1 MWVYIIIALAVAVLV
16 SSIKVIMQYQE
27 GVKFTLGKYAGIIKP
42 GLRIVI
48 PIIQTYQKID
58 RRIDTIDIA
67 DQDAMTKD
75 NVSLRINAVL
85 YYRVIHPKDAVIN
98 VEDFDYAI
106 SQLAQ
111 TTMRNV
117 VGEVILDELLSK
129 RDMISHKIQ
138 TIVDKAAEGWGLDIL
153 SVDLKHIELPDQMK
167 RSMAQEAEAERERR
181 AVITRSEGEAA
192 ASENM
197 KKAAKILSSTH
208 GALHLRTLQNLSDVA
223 SDPSNTVSFFVPV
236 EGIDAYGSGKSK

>member
-117 VGEVILDELLSK
+117 VGEEIG
-129 RDMISHKIQ
+129 R
-138 TIVDKAAEGWGLDIL
+138 
-153 SVDLKHIELPDQMK
+153 
-167 RSMAQEAEAERERR
+167 
-181 AVITRSEGEAA
+181 
-192 ASENM
+192 
-197 KKAAKILSSTH
+197 
-208 GALHLRTLQNLSDVA
+208 
-223 SDPSNTVSFFVPV
+223 
-236 EGIDAYGSGKSK
+236 